1 MGGGQDLDERPI
13 RGVRTVLRAAVVGGV
28 VVDAVLAAQPR
39 GHGAVVAA

>member
-13 RGVRTVLRAAVVGGV
+13 RGVRTVPALRSWAAWWSMRCS
-28 VVDAVLAAQPR
+28 AAQPR